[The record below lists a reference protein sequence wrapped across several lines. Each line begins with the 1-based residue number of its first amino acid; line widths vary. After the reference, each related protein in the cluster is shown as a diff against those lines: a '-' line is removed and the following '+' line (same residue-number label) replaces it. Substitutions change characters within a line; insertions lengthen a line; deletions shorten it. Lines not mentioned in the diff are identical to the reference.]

1 VKKLFALFTVLL
13 LAACSKGYE
22 RYEGYWKMENVS
34 FQYLIQIQKAD
45 ESTYLLKDDV
55 LGGSDSS
62 RTLEQQDKGVLAL
75 AGGEALELSDDGA
88 TLKMGKAAYR
98 RIDDAEAAALQQAA
112 QQEIAK
118 QKAVQVENL
127 RRCQENS
134 AAYQKEKAAL
144 RQGRGAAAKNEAA
157 LSVEYRRR
165 ALKIPGCHLAAD

>member
-1 VKKLFALFTVLL
+1 MKKLFALFTVLL
-13 LAACSKGYE
+13 LAACSKGHE

-34 FQYLIQIQKAD
+34 FQYLIQIQKTD
-45 ESTYLLKDDV
+45 DGSYLLKDDV
-55 LGGSDSS
+55 LGGSGSS
-62 RTLEQQDKGVLAL
+62 QALEPQDKGVLAL

-112 QQEIAK
+112 QQEIAE
-118 QKAVQVENL
+118 QKAVQAENL